1 MTHPNED
8 LVREGFAAFGRGDL
22 DALQS
27 QFYAEDIRWHFPGK
41 SPFGGDI
48 EGVAEVIK
56 WLGRS
61 FEASGGTIRLE
72 LHDVVANDE
81 HAVALFT
88 ARAERAG
95 KHLEDNTVQV
105 AHIRDGKETEVWFY
119 PADLYATDEFWS

>member
-1 MTHPNED
+1 VTHPNED

-41 SPFGGDI
+41 SPFGGDF

-61 FEASGGTIRLE
+61 FEASDGTIRLE

-119 PADLYATDEFWS
+119 PADQYATDEFWS